1 MPCSIEAFAAVSAAI
16 CAANGVLL
24 REPRKPR
31 AAACGCP
38 RDCVAVKI
46 GNGYEGVIEGRTNV
60 NLTALNV
67 LAFTTLAG
75 SKLLCSL
82 C

>member
-31 AAACGCP
+31 PPADAQEIALP
-38 RDCVAVKI
+38 LS